1 MNDQLRSGLDRLDIN
16 LARRID
22 KICRRFEADW
32 RAGRRPASGDYLGEV
47 PHEGRSVL
55 LEELEAVEC
64 ELREAGKERPRTE
77 FTPSTTVAEAAII
90 VPASQPTS
98 PIAGMASPAG
108 DDQATAP
115 ACKEAVVDLGFSA
128 AIEPGAS
135 SPGRI
140 RYFGDYE
147 IIREIAH
154 GAMGVVFQARQVSLN
169 RPVALKMILAGQLA
183 NDADVQGDSGR
194 TASGQIIG
202 TASYMPPEQAGSKRG
217 EVGPT
222 ADVYALGATL
232 YCLVTGHP
240 PFQAASAMDTVL
252 QVINDDPVSPR
263 SSNPAVDRDI
273 DTICLRCLEKDPGRR
288 YGSAAALAEVL
299 RRYLDCKPIT
309 ARPVGAPERPWRWAR
324 RKPALSGALGGMAL
338 LLVAIAA
345 IATFSAGRLKV
356 ERDAVLKKT
365 ARGSRRPGRG
375 SARCTR
381 SATAAH
387 LGGNEPGMTPGPAPA
402 GRGPSS
408 ARDPGRALALDPS
421 RLKSRSCSFP
431 GLRGATGQA
440 G

>member
-64 ELREAGKERPRTE
+64 ELREAGKERPRPE
-77 FTPSTTVAEAAII
+77 FAPSTTVAEAAII
-90 VPASQPTS
+90 
-98 PIAGMASPAG
+98 
-108 DDQATAP
+108 
-115 ACKEAVVDLGFSA
+115 
-128 AIEPGAS
+128 
-135 SPGRI
+135 
-140 RYFGDYE
+140 
-147 IIREIAH
+147 
-154 GAMGVVFQARQVSLN
+154 
-169 RPVALKMILAGQLA
+169 
-183 NDADVQGDSGR
+183 
-194 TASGQIIG
+194 
-202 TASYMPPEQAGSKRG
+202 
-217 EVGPT
+217 
-222 ADVYALGATL
+222 
-232 YCLVTGHP
+232 
-240 PFQAASAMDTVL
+240 
-252 QVINDDPVSPR
+252 
-263 SSNPAVDRDI
+263 
-273 DTICLRCLEKDPGRR
+273 RCLEKDPGRR
-288 YGSAAALAEVL
+288 YARAAALAEDL
-299 RRYLDCKPIT
+299 RRYLDGKPIT
-309 ARPVGAPERPWRWAR
+309 ARPVGAPERAWRWAR

-345 IATFSAGRLKV
+345 IANFSAGRLKV

-421 RLKSRSCSFP
+421 RLESRSCSFP
-431 GLRGATGQA
+431 VLRGATGQA